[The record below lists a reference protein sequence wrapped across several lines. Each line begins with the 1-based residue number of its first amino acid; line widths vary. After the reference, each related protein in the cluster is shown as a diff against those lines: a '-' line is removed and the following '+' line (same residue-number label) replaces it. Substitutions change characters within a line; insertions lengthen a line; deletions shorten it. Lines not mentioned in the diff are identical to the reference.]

1 MSEKT
6 NQVEVT
12 LLGKTHQFACTEGQE
27 NLLLDAANL
36 LNERVNKM
44 KERST
49 VRNEQNALLL
59 AALHL
64 CHDLQA
70 LENQHSIE
78 QQAQQTLIEKLSLHL
93 ETD

>member
-1 MSEKT
+1 MTEKS
-6 NQVEVT
+6 NQVEVS

-27 NLLLDAANL
+27 QVLLDAVAL
-36 LNERVNKM
+36 LNQRVEDM
-44 KERST
+44 KQRST

-70 LENQHSIE
+70 LQQSKESQQNQ
-78 QQAQQTLIEKLSLHL
+78 QQALIKKLKDHL
-93 ETD
+93 GE

>member
-1 MSEKT
+1 MTEKS

-27 NLLLDAANL
+27 QLLLDAVAL
-36 LNERVNKM
+36 LNQRVDEM
-44 KERST
+44 KQKSS

-64 CHDLQA
+64 CHDLQD
-70 LENQHSIE
+70 LQRIKNS
-78 QQAQQTLIEKLSLHL
+78 QQTQQQTLIDKLQMHL
-93 ETD
+93 DGN

>member
-1 MSEKT
+1 MTEKS

-27 NLLLDAANL
+27 NVLLDAVAL
-36 LNERVNKM
+36 LNQRVDEM
-44 KERST
+44 KQRST

-70 LENQHSIE
+70 LEQSNQS
-78 QQAQQTLIEKLSLHL
+78 QQNQQKALVERLTQHL
-93 ETD
+93 GE

>member
-1 MSEKT
+1 MTEKS

-27 NLLLDAANL
+27 QVLLDAVAL
-36 LNERVNKM
+36 LNKRVEDM
-44 KERST
+44 KQRST

-70 LENQHSIE
+70 QQQSNKSQQSQ
-78 QQAQQTLIEKLSLHL
+78 QQALIDKLSVYLDNH
-93 ETD
+93 

>member
-1 MSEKT
+1 MTEKS

-27 NLLLDAANL
+27 QLLLDAVAL
-36 LNERVNKM
+36 LNQRVDEM
-44 KERST
+44 KQKST

-64 CHDLQA
+64 CHDLQD
-70 LENQHSIE
+70 LQRVNNS
-78 QQAQQTLIEKLSLHL
+78 QQTQQQTLIDKLKMHL
-93 ETD
+93 AGN

>member
-1 MSEKT
+1 MTEKS

-27 NLLLDAANL
+27 QVLLDAVSL
-36 LNERVNKM
+36 LNQRVEDM
-44 KERST
+44 KQRST

-70 LENQHSIE
+70 LQQTNEYQQNQ
-78 QQAQQTLIEKLSLHL
+78 QQTLINKLTEHL
-93 ETD
+93 GK